1 MYLLKKRRRRRRRRR
16 RMRKVLNEEE
26 EEEDINAI
34 YRPANQTDTM
44 FSHPICPNV
53 SWNVVCLLTNKQ

>member
-1 MYLLKKRRRRRRRRR
+1 M
-16 RMRKVLNEEE
+16 LNEEE
-26 EEEDINAI
+26 EEEEINAI
-34 YRPANQTDTM
+34 YRPANQTNTM